1 MEFKIFDKKVGYNM
15 DELEKDIKR
24 IKSIL
29 LELRI
34 VGKELAQKYRIE
46 KPKKPF
52 DLKIELEDDIGKLLY
67 KLEEME
73 YDLRRPK

>member
-1 MEFKIFDKKVGYNM
+1 M